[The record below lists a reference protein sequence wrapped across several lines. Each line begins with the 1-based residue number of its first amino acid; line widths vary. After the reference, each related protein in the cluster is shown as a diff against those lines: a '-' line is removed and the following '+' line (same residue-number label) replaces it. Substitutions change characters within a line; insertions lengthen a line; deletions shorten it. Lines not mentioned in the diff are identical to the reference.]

1 MKNKG
6 FTIVE
11 LLVTISLVAIIS
23 VAAGVG
29 INEMFSR
36 QRERNYEEYIKTI
49 TTAACTYAEVNN
61 IWSNTS
67 VTINELLEGGY
78 LSKKLKNPVDNT
90 LVTEIG
96 SKPISINIVNYERKC
111 LYLDE

>member
-36 QRERNYEEYIKTI
+36 QRERNYDEYIRTI
-49 TTAACTYAEVNN
+49 TNAACTYAEVNN

-67 VTINELLEGGY
+67 VSINTLLNEGY
-78 LSKKLKNPVDNT
+78 LSKKLKNPIDNT
-90 LVTEIG
+90 LITAIG
-96 SKPISINIVNYERKC
+96 SQEVAINIVNYERKC
-111 LYLDE
+111 FMP